1 MIKAFI
7 RSFQVAMAVLTRL
20 PVPSV
25 DDFSAEEKGR
35 GLIWF
40 PVIGALMG
48 LILAA
53 IAWQL
58 DGVEPVLAS
67 IILLTVWMFISEL
80 HHLDSLARSI
90 SSWFFGELCSSLREQ
105 GEYSAASSA
114 PHLGVMGV
122 MALIMLTKFAA
133 LSVLIEYKV
142 WPYILMAP
150 LTARLLVIALIG
162 FTPIASGENRAHEFR
177 IEFPYVALFIWL
189 LIAVPLALVAGV
201 SMFAVFVTL
210 LLIRYRMKHICG
222 GLTWEAVGATIVLLE
237 TVGLF
242 VAALMA

>member
-1 MIKAFI
+1 
-7 RSFQVAMAVLTRL
+7 MAVLTRL
-20 PVPSV
+20 PVPSI
-25 DDFSAEEKGR
+25 DGFSAEEKGR

-40 PVIGALMG
+40 PVVGALMG

-67 IILLTVWMFISEL
+67 IMLLTVWMFVSEL
-80 HHLDSLARSI
+80 HHLDSLARSV
-90 SSWFFGELCSSLREQ
+90 SAWFFGEACPSGQDNQEI
-105 GEYSAASSA
+105 AASA

-122 MALIMLTKFAA
+122 MALVMLTKFAA

-142 WPYILMAP
+142 WPYILLAP

-162 FTPIASGENRAHEFR
+162 FTPIAQGENRAHEFR

-189 LIAVPLALVAGV
+189 LIAVPMALVAGV

-210 LLIRYRMKHICG
+210 LLIRFRMKSVCG
-222 GLTWEAVGATIVLLE
+222 GLTWESIGATIVLLE